1 MKITKERLRRI
12 IKEEIEAVV
21 DEGLWSK
28 AKAKVGFGSEKIDR
42 AIKRAHE
49 PLANAKEAA
58 ELADNGKKFRSAE
71 LSSIYSEFDYAL
83 REITNLRAKLGMTA
97 AQESMW
103 KDIKNGSF
111 QILSALQQEIEFAIE
126 REEGEEAAEKAKN
139 DMRIRHQEWMK
150 AEQERKAA
158 KAAAEP
164 RAPSERYNREMTN
177 FANRNR

>member
-1 MKITKERLRRI
+1 
-12 IKEEIEAVV
+12 
-21 DEGLWSK
+21 
-28 AKAKVGFGSEKIDR
+28 
-42 AIKRAHE
+42 
-49 PLANAKEAA
+49 
-58 ELADNGKKFRSAE
+58 
-71 LSSIYSEFDYAL
+71 
-83 REITNLRAKLGMTA
+83 
-97 AQESMW
+97 
-103 KDIKNGSF
+103 
-111 QILSALQQEIEFAIE
+111 QQEIEFAIE